1 MIAKLTGKPEIL
13 DSESLILDVNGV
25 GYKVFVI
32 KKLLASPTALLPF
45 SLYIYTHVRD
55 DALDLYGFTSKDE
68 LQLFKLII
76 SVSGIG
82 PKTAIHIMDKGV
94 QAITQAVNQ
103 ADVDFFTTV
112 PRLGR
117 KNSQKLIIELKSK
130 LGSLK
135 ELDLTGETGDTKDVI
150 NALTSLGFS
159 RSEAR
164 EALNQVSDQPT
175 IEAKISQAIKL
186 LGKK

>member
-13 DSESLILDVNGV
+13 DSESIILDVNGV
-25 GYKVFVI
+25 GYRVFVAQ
-32 KKLLASPTALLPF
+32 KLFQSPPS
-45 SLYIYTHVRD
+45 SLFIYTHIRD
-55 DALDLYGFTSKDE
+55 DALDLYGFVSKEE
-68 LQLFKLII
+68 LQLFKLIL

-94 QAITQAVNQ
+94 SAITQAVNQ
-103 ADVDFFTTV
+103 ADVEFFTSI

-117 KNSQKLIIELKSK
+117 KNAQKIIIELKSK

-135 ELDLTGETGDTKDVI
+135 ELDLINDSGASRDVF
-150 NALTSLGFS
+150 NALIGLGFS
-159 RSEAR
+159 RAEAR
-164 EALNQVSDQPT
+164 EALNRVSDQPT

>member
-1 MIAKLTGKPEIL
+1 MIAKLTGKPEAFTQ
-13 DSESLILDVNGV
+13 DSIVLEVNGV
-25 GYKVFVI
+25 GYKVFFNP
-32 KKLLASPTALLPF
+32 KPNQPLPSTLF
-45 SLYIYTHVRD
+45 IHTHVKD
-55 DALDLYGFTSKDE
+55 DALDLYGFVSKEE
-68 LQLFKLII
+68 LQLFKLMINI
-76 SVSGIG
+76 SGIG

-94 QAITQAVNQ
+94 TAVTQAVTK

-117 KNSQKLIIELKSK
+117 KNAQKIIIELKSK
-130 LGSLK
+130 LGGLK
-135 ELDLTGETGDTKDVI
+135 DLDLTSETSETKDAI
-150 NALTSLGFS
+150 TALIGLGFS

-175 IEAKISQAIKL
+175 LEAKISQAIKL